1 MIHGFHG
8 FFPGFLLDVGRLRRA
23 PGDALLLVLQLLRP
37 HAPLWPRHR
46 EVPHVAIREL
56 QTKGWAGEV
65 LGEKT
70 TKNHC
75 LDRNGSFDFFL
86 REWSCIF
93 SRKTQDIQSRSSETW
108 RKNICKLNLQ
118 IYSENLKRSQ
128 TETVV
133 RKKNLP
139 FFFAGCGIKHS
150 LLFKKNSYGPS
161 CRKCRQNLS
170 FWDEVV
176 ISDGEPIFSTRISR
190 FWGFR
195 RPRYLKIS
203 QVSQS

>member
-139 FFFAGCGIKHS
+139 FFLRVA
-150 LLFKKNSYGPS
+150 
-161 CRKCRQNLS
+161 
-170 FWDEVV
+170 V
-176 ISDGEPIFSTRISR
+176 
-190 FWGFR
+190 
-195 RPRYLKIS
+195 
-203 QVSQS
+203 

>member
-75 LDRNGSFDFFL
+75 LDRNGSFDFF
-86 REWSCIF
+86 S
-93 SRKTQDIQSRSSETW
+93 
-108 RKNICKLNLQ
+108 
-118 IYSENLKRSQ
+118 
-128 TETVV
+128 
-133 RKKNLP
+133 
-139 FFFAGCGIKHS
+139 A
-150 LLFKKNSYGPS
+150 
-161 CRKCRQNLS
+161 
-170 FWDEVV
+170 
-176 ISDGEPIFSTRISR
+176 
-190 FWGFR
+190 
-195 RPRYLKIS
+195 
-203 QVSQS
+203 